1 MLAFNFQPFPI
12 IETERL
18 ILRKLR
24 LEDADDMFSMRS
36 NPIAMQYIPRPIAQK
51 IEDAIELI
59 NTINERLEKGE
70 GINLAITLKGEDK
83 CIGLIG
89 YYRTKFE
96 HYRSE
101 IGYMIHPDYHR
112 RGIAYEAL
120 MAATEYGFNEMNLH
134 SIEAVINPIKIGSA
148 RVLEKANYVKEAYF
162 KENEFYNGKFID
174 TVYYSKVKL
183 VQ

>member
-1 MLAFNFQPFPI
+1 MLAFNFNPFPT

-18 ILRKLR
+18 VLRKLS
-24 LEDADDMFSMRS
+24 LADAEDIFAMKS

-51 IEDAIELI
+51 VEDAIELI
-59 NTINERLEKGE
+59 NTITERLEKGE
-70 GINLAITLKGEDK
+70 GINWAITLKGEDK

-101 IGYMIHPDYHR
+101 IGYMIHPNLHR

-120 MAATEYGFNEMNLH
+120 MAATEYGFNKMNLH
-134 SIEAVINPIKIGSA
+134 SIEAVINPLNIGSA
-148 RVLEKANYVKEAYF
+148 KVLEKANYVKEAYF
-162 KENEFYNGKFID
+162 KENEFYKGKFID
-174 TVYYSKVKL
+174 TVYYSKLKSVE
-183 VQ
+183 